1 MARFDQRGAKG
12 YGKGKNGYSSSG
24 LSRAAHEEVS
34 RTLVRILRYEAS
46 KYSLVISPE
55 GWVSLDDLMQKCK
68 GQIKNSPDEV
78 LSVALD
84 SEGSQG
90 KRFEVD
96 ASKQWIKAR
105 YKHGPGQSGKGKGR
119 GKGDKGD
126 KGNENAGW
134 ENHQNQQTSY
144 YDGAKNG
151 GNYGYGENKNG
162 GNSYGGNG
170 SEYSRYNWQSQS
182 GEDPW
187 MKNGDP
193 WGGWR
198 RYEKKTSDDATATSA
213 DAGASGAGPAA
224 PNPSPSK
231 APDSETKPS
240 TETQQTQQAEASE
253 ATKDRDPKTGSSHGT
268 NGTNGTNATHGTNG
282 TWHRRIDME
291 TSKTSKTPETS
302 ASSSPGVESFDISTP
317 RNKGENWQKF
327 IDPQSGKRW
336 LHHTDTGE
344 YFFEDRAGEHG
355 WSQYDSDLGVWW
367 HHDKTERWFFDPK
380 VAQ

>member
-126 KGNENAGW
+126 KAMKMQAGRTTR
-134 ENHQNQQTSY
+134 TSRILTTMELRMEEIM
-144 YDGAKNG
+144 A
-151 GNYGYGENKNG
+151 
-162 GNSYGGNG
+162 
-170 SEYSRYNWQSQS
+170 
-182 GEDPW
+182 
-187 MKNGDP
+187 M
-193 WGGWR
+193 
-198 RYEKKTSDDATATSA
+198 EKIRMV
-213 DAGASGAGPAA
+213 
-224 PNPSPSK
+224 
-231 APDSETKPS
+231 EILM
-240 TETQQTQQAEASE
+240 EEM
-253 ATKDRDPKTGSSHGT
+253 DR
-268 NGTNGTNATHGTNG
+268 
-282 TWHRRIDME
+282 
-291 TSKTSKTPETS
+291 
-302 ASSSPGVESFDISTP
+302 STP
-317 RNKGENWQKF
+317 G
-327 IDPQSGKRW
+327 
-336 LHHTDTGE
+336 TTGRVRVE
-344 YFFEDRAGEHG
+344 KIPG
-355 WSQYDSDLGVWW
+355 
-367 HHDKTERWFFDPK
+367 
-380 VAQ
+380 